1 MRSTV
6 IAAMTAAAI
15 TKARRAAPPEGAVM
29 SEAVVTAAL
38 FANLAGGVN
47 AEVSAVPGRDVVASP
62 HVIGQA
68 VRARNSTLRW
78 LFSPM
83 N

>member
-15 TKARRAAPPEGAVM
+15 TKARRGAPPEGAVM

-47 AEVSAVPGRDVVASP
+47 AEVSAVPERDVVASP
-62 HVIGQA
+62 HAIGGLSSSGIQRYA
-68 VRARNSTLRW
+68 GC
-78 LFSPM
+78 SPR
-83 N
+83 